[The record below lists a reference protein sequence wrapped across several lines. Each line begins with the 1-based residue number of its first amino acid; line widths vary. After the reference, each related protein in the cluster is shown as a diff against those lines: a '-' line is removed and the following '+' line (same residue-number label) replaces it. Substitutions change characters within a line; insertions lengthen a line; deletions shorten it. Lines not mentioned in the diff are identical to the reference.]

1 MRMYADMTFEDV
13 MRTYADTVTRLALLR
28 MGNRQDAQDIFQN
41 VFLKLYTQKMEFR
54 DAQHIKAWLIQTTI
68 HTCIDEQRKFWRRHR
83 TYLDEAF
90 CQVENPVERNELYEL
105 MELPA
110 NHRNALYLYYYE
122 GFSIREI
129 SVCMKVRENT
139 VKSWMRRGREEL
151 RQLLGGEQYGE

>member
-1 MRMYADMTFEDV
+1 M
-13 MRTYADTVTRLALLR
+13 
-28 MGNRQDAQDIFQN
+28 
-41 VFLKLYTQKMEFR
+41 
-54 DAQHIKAWLIQTTI
+54 
-68 HTCIDEQRKFWRRHR
+68 
-83 TYLDEAF
+83 
-90 CQVENPVERNELYEL
+90 ERNELYEL